1 MSPRR
6 VAVLFFVGTI
16 LLQAAWI
23 LAVPPYRGSDEFDHA
38 YRAASVAHGYWH
50 PEIVPAEDG
59 RGALIPVPRT
69 LVTDATP
76 VCSNYGYT
84 GPDNCNPVDELGD
97 GLVTVASAA
106 ALYNPLFYAAI
117 GWPTVFLDGAAS
129 LYAMRVTASLIC
141 AGLLAMAAGSVA
153 GWARTRWPLVGL
165 CLSIT
170 PVVVY
175 SSVVPAPNGVEI
187 LSAVC
192 VWAGLVGLA
201 RASTEARQRNAIVT
215 AAVGAALLV
224 NVRTLGP
231 IWLALIVLT
240 CLLALGTG
248 RSLAPSAVRHRGL
261 GLLAGG
267 SVCAATLLGVGWSA
281 GTRQLTALEPSDVP
295 DVSPW
300 GPAFGEI
307 PRWILQSI
315 GAFPLRDER
324 APTIVYVGWTLL
336 FIALLGAGCWRSG
349 KRLRLG
355 ILACGIVSLVFPLT
369 VTVATVTTAG
379 TFWQGRYTL
388 PYAVGLTILAGA
400 ALDDLRLDRR
410 LLSPLIIAGS
420 AGFAMAQLV
429 SPTSV
434 LVKQLVS
441 SPLAGDPRWWT
452 APLWVVSAL
461 AAAGSVVWLY
471 AALFRPPQ
479 REPSAEPV
487 GRITPPASVA
497 RSAS

>member
-50 PEIVPAEDG
+50 PEMIPAEDG

-76 VCSNYGYT
+76 VCSHYEYT
-84 GPDNCNPVDELGD
+84 GRDNCNPVDELGD
-97 GLVTVASAA
+97 GLVTVASGA
-106 ALYNPLFYAAI
+106 ALYNPVFYAAI

-129 LYAMRVTASLIC
+129 LYAMRVAASLISAC
-141 AGLLAMAAGSVA
+141 LIAIAAGSVA

-165 CLSIT
+165 CVSIT
-170 PVVVY
+170 PVAVY

-192 VWAGLVGLA
+192 VWAGLFGLA
-201 RASTEARQRNAIVT
+201 RASTQARQRHAIVT
-215 AAVGAALLV
+215 AGVGAALLV

-231 IWLALIVLT
+231 MWLALILST
-240 CLLALGTG
+240 CLVALGAPRLWTRLKQHRMLG
-248 RSLAPSAVRHRGL
+248 MGTLSVVGAASLGGL
-261 GLLAGG
+261 GW
-267 SVCAATLLGVGWSA
+267 SV
-281 GTRQLTALEPSDVP
+281 GTRQLTAIESFDLPAG
-295 DVSPW
+295 SPW
-300 GPAFGEI
+300 GAAFGEV
-307 PRWILQSI
+307 PLWPLQSI
-315 GAFPLRDER
+315 AAFPLRDEP
-324 APTIVYVGWTLL
+324 APIVVYACWMVVFAAFVGS
-336 FIALLGAGCWRSG
+336 ALWRSRARM
-349 KRLRLG
+349 RLC
-355 ILACGIVSLVFPLT
+355 ILCTAVLSLAIPFA
-369 VTVATVTTAG
+369 VTVATVSSAG

-388 PYAVGLTILAGA
+388 PFAAGVTFLAGA
-400 ALDDLRLDRR
+400 ALDEANFRHRLVGPV
-410 LLSPLIIAGS
+410 LSAIIACVVAAQTIS
-420 AGFAMAQLV
+420 AA
-429 SPTSV
+429 SV
-434 LVKQLVS
+434 LAKELEN